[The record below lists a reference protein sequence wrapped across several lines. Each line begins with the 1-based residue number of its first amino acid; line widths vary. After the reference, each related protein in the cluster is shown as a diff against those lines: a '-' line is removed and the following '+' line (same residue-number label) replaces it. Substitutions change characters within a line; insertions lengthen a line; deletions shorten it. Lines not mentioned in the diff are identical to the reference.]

1 MKLSAIIPAY
11 NVENYLERCVN
22 SILDQKMPF
31 EDFEIIIVDD
41 GSKDCTY
48 KRAVEIS
55 SKHPNVSAYTQP
67 NQGQSGARNKAL
79 EKAKGEY
86 VWFIDADDYILP
98 GSIDKL
104 YSIAKKE
111 QLDALY
117 FLLQRHYEGEPTV
130 AQQFDCRQITLPV
143 EKVISGPTA
152 VIGGYY
158 PCSSCAA
165 IYRREKIEQ
174 EDLRFMPGIFR
185 QDVEFTYRSIPT
197 FDRVMFL
204 QEAFYVY
211 FTHPGSV
218 TTSTSPAIVIR
229 RMSGDGY
236 VARTCLQ
243 LAEKYSDNT
252 KLQKTF
258 QNRYQGIMIGVF
270 VTMIKHRRKW
280 RKEGITEAI
289 YQKYQDLNVY
299 PIKGPSSSWKSYL
312 ISKLFNMRFILKLY
326 FFRR

>member
-1 MKLSAIIPAY
+1 MKLSVIIPAY
-11 NVENYLERCVN
+11 NVESYLDRCIS
-22 SILDQKMPF
+22 SILNQKMSD

-41 GSKDCTY
+41 GSTDNTY

-55 SKHPNVSAYTQP
+55 AKHPNVSAYTQP
-67 NQGQSGARNKAL
+67 NQGQSGARNNAL

-86 VWFIDADDYILP
+86 VWFVDADDYILP

-104 YSIAKKE
+104 YSIAKTE

-117 FLLQRHYEGEPTV
+117 FLLQRHYEGQPAP
-130 AQQFDCRQITLPV
+130 AQQFDCRQTTLPV
-143 EKVISGPTA
+143 GKVISGPTA
-152 VIGGYY
+152 VIEGYF

-174 EDLRFMPGIFR
+174 ENLRFMPGIFR

-204 QEAFYVY
+204 QEAFYAY

-218 TTSTSPAIVIR
+218 TTSDAPAIVIR

-243 LAEKYSDNT
+243 LAEKYSDNP

-270 VTMIKHRRKW
+270 VSMIKNRQKW
-280 RKEGITEAI
+280 RAEGINEAI
-289 YQKYQDLNVY
+289 YQKFQELNVY
-299 PIKGPSSSWKSYL
+299 PIKGPSYSWKSYL
-312 ISKLFNMRFILKLY
+312 ITRIFNMRFLLKPFL
-326 FFRR
+326 FRR